1 MLGRRRYGRHRCVA
15 GSRLIRTALEARA
28 GGLVAR
34 ITLDNPRKLNIL
46 TRAALAA
53 LAQAMR
59 EVEANE
65 RVRAVVVTG
74 AGDKAFVG
82 GADLEALGALDPA
95 SAREFIGQIH
105 AACAAMRDC
114 PLPVIA
120 RINGWCLGAG
130 LELAASCDLR
140 IAADSAAFGMPE
152 VRLGIPS
159 VVEAAMLP
167 RLIGAGRARWLVLT
181 GETIDAQAAL
191 NWGLIEKM
199 SKSDALDSDVNSA
212 LDAILAGSDEAIRA
226 QKRLC
231 KLWEEAP
238 LAESVH
244 ASIDEFAR
252 AYESGEPGRR
262 VAAFRAARKRGS

>member
-1 MLGRRRYGRHRCVA
+1 M
-15 GSRLIRTALEARA
+15 IRSALEQRP

-34 ITLDNPRKLNIL
+34 ITIDNPRKLNIL
-46 TRAALAA
+46 SRAALQELPEAI
-53 LAQAMR
+53 R
-59 EVEANE
+59 EAETDP

-82 GADLEALGALDPA
+82 GADLEALGSLDPA
-95 SAREFIGQIH
+95 SAREFIGLVH
-105 AACAAMRDC
+105 DACAAMRDC

-130 LELAASCDLR
+130 LELAACCDLR

-159 VVEAAMLP
+159 VVEAAVLP
-167 RLIGAGRARWLVLT
+167 RLVGAGRARWLVMT
-181 GETIDAQAAL
+181 GETIDAKEAL
-191 NWGLIEKM
+191 SWGLIEKTC
-199 SKSDALDSDVNSA
+199 DAKDLDIQINKTLDS
-212 LDAILAGSDEAIRA
+212 LLAAEPEAIRA

-238 LAESVH
+238 LADSIR

-252 AYESGEPGRR
+252 SYESGEPNRR
-262 VAAFRAARKRGS
+262 IAAFRKSRSKQR

>member
-1 MLGRRRYGRHRCVA
+1 
-15 GSRLIRTALEARA
+15 LIRTALEARA
-28 GGLVAR
+28 GGLGAR
-34 ITLDNPRKLNIL
+34 VTLDNPRKLNIL

-74 AGDKAFVG
+74 AGDKAFVA
-82 GADLEALGALDPA
+82 GADLEALGSLDPA

-140 IAADSAAFGMPE
+140 IAADSAFRMPE
-152 VRLGIPS
+152 CAPASPRWWRRD
-159 VVEAAMLP
+159 AAAP
-167 RLIGAGRARWLVLT
+167 HRRPGRARWLVLT
-181 GETIDAQAAL
+181 GETIDARTAL

-199 SKSDALDSDVNSA
+199 SRLDALDSRVNAA

-238 LAESVH
+238 LAESIH

-252 AYESGEPGRR
+252 AYESGEPARR
-262 VAAFRAARKRGS
+262 VEAFRAARKRGS